1 MFDAL
6 ITAYGMTPILYMFG
20 LLVFLSVA
28 GLLMALFGFQVNV
41 SAARRLIKPESQ
53 QIKRTALGQDRRKE
67 IQDQLRQQ
75 EDQRKKSTEASLSMM
90 MERAGVPGKPS
101 KLYVKFT
108 IIGAVV
114 TAALIWFGTP
124 PMFALAAF
132 PFCIIILPKKSLR
145 SKIKKIHKKFIA
157 GFPDALDVLVRGVRT
172 GLPVNEGMRLVS
184 REMAAPVGSEFGHIT
199 DATSVGVTLDDA
211 LERFYLRMPLPEVNF
226 FKIVLTIQKQTG
238 GNLSEAL
245 GNLSNTLRERKKL
258 KMKIQALSSEAK
270 ASAGIIGS
278 LPVVLGLVLY
288 AVAPDYISLL
298 FTTETGHMMLAA
310 GAVWM
315 GIGIFVMKSMIDIDI

>member
-6 ITAYGMTPILYMFG
+6 LEAYGPTPLLYLFG

-28 GLLMALFGFQVNV
+28 GALMAFFGFQVHV
-41 SAARRLIKPESQ
+41 SAAKRLIKADINKP
-53 QIKRTALGQDRRKE
+53 KATALGQDRRKE
-67 IQDQLRQQ
+67 IQDQLRKQ
-75 EDQRKKSTEASLSMM
+75 EEQRKKNAEGSIVMM
-90 MERAGVPGKPS
+90 MERAGVKS
-101 KLYVKFT
+101 TAAKLYIKFA
-108 IIGAVV
+108 IIGAVLTGALMFGGV
-114 TAALIWFGTP
+114 PPLFAIAAL
-124 PMFALAAF
+124 
-132 PFCIIILPKKSLR
+132 PFSLVILPKKVLR

-157 GFPDALDVLVRGVRT
+157 GFPDAIDVLVRGVRT

-184 REMAAPVGSEFGHIT
+184 REMSAPVGTEFTHIT

-211 LERFYLRMPLPEVNF
+211 LERFYNRMPLPEVNF

-258 KMKIQALSSEAK
+258 KMRIQALSSEAK

-298 FTTETGHMMLAA
+298 FTTSTGNMMVA
-310 GAVWM
+310 GGLVWM
-315 GIGIFVMKSMIDIDI
+315 GLGIFVMKSMIDIDI